1 MKPPDFHDELLF
13 CLTYSQ
19 KIYMIN
25 GGFTLLI
32 KFNQH
37 NKAVHKW
44 DVVFI
49 SLIIYSLTGNKN
61 LTEICLLKSGFI
73 A

>member
-1 MKPPDFHDELLF
+1 M
-13 CLTYSQ
+13 
-19 KIYMIN
+19 YMIN

-37 NKAVHKW
+37 NKAVNKW

-49 SLIIYSLTGNKN
+49 SLIIYSLTGNEN
-61 LTEICLLKSGFI
+61 LTEICLLKRGFV